1 MQARETRSQL
11 GWLEKRLGT
20 GGAKTR
26 ALYAWSRRLR
36 HRKELALRRGSV
48 AERHK
53 SPRLS
58 IPRDEGYTVVSAGQI
73 PEANEIAETSRR
85 LVDDA
90 LRELSVAGDTS
101 ARRKTQLLTGLLP
114 DEALTRDSPFIRF
127 ALRSDVIQCVSEYLG
142 FVPILASVDV
152 WGSVPSSERNNS
164 QLFHCDWADLRQVK
178 IFIYASE
185 VRIENGPLVVMG
197 ASDSAAVRRRIGYR
211 WRGERYRVP
220 DDRMKSLSAV
230 GEGNALL
237 GPAGTVALVDTC
249 QCFHYGSRLTEPGT
263 SRALCAMRFTLPSAF
278 SAPSDP
284 ASRAPLHHLATPD
297 MSPVE
302 RLVLGT
308 ID

>member
-36 HRKELALRRGSV
+36 HRKELALRRGSLI
-48 AERHK
+48 ERHE
-53 SPRLS
+53 SPR
-58 IPRDEGYTVVSAGQI
+58 
-73 PEANEIAETSRR
+73 SRFR
-85 LVDDA
+85 
-90 LRELSVAGDTS
+90 
-101 ARRKTQLLTGLLP
+101 
-114 DEALTRDSPFIRF
+114 
-127 ALRSDVIQCVSEYLG
+127 
-142 FVPILASVDV
+142 
-152 WGSVPSSERNNS
+152 
-164 QLFHCDWADLRQVK
+164 
-178 IFIYASE
+178 
-185 VRIENGPLVVMG
+185 
-197 ASDSAAVRRRIGYR
+197 
-211 WRGERYRVP
+211 
-220 DDRMKSLSAV
+220 
-230 GEGNALL
+230 
-237 GPAGTVALVDTC
+237 
-249 QCFHYGSRLTEPGT
+249 